1 VRLTWVVEGKGG
13 STVEGDDIDELA
25 SALAAGLRD
34 ALSDLDTN
42 TLAHV
47 FGTVV
52 APLRASLVTDGVHA
66 INQGQESWQTVHG
79 GILVTLHRT

>member
-1 VRLTWVVEGKGG
+1 VVEGKGG
-13 STVEGDDIDELA
+13 STVEGEDVDELA

-47 FGTVV
+47 FGTVI

-66 INQGQESWQTVHG
+66 IRQGQEQWTATFG
-79 GILVTLHRT
+79 GIFVTLHRT